1 LSRLRDNKLSPKN
14 GELVKTL
21 TGWELVEEFLESAL
35 CVAFDDCHKIYLAM
49 DEEELN
55 YFTSNKWTT
64 FTGSA
69 LEMLDQVWAWYEV
82 ESCSLRFVSAVKSG
96 EFTTLIGQ

>member
-1 LSRLRDNKLSPKN
+1 M
-14 GELVKTL
+14 KTL
-21 TGWELVEEFLESAL
+21 TGWELVENYLESAL

-82 ESCSLRFVSAVKSG
+82 ESCGLRFVSAVKSG

>member
-1 LSRLRDNKLSPKN
+1 MDLASCGG

-21 TGWELVEEFLESAL
+21 TGWDLVEQFLESAL

-49 DEEELN
+49 DEVEYL
-55 YFTSNKWTT
+55 YFTLNKWTT
-64 FTGSA
+64 VTGSP
-69 LEMLDQVWAWYEV
+69 LEMLEQVQEWYDV
-82 ESCSLRFVSAVKSG
+82 ESCGLRFVSAVESG

>member
-1 LSRLRDNKLSPKN
+1 M
-14 GELVKTL
+14 KTL
-21 TGWELVEEFLESAL
+21 TGWDLVEEFLESAL

-55 YFTSNKWTT
+55 YFTSNGWTT
-64 FTGSA
+64 FTGSP
-69 LEMLDQVWAWYEV
+69 LEMLDQVQEWYDV
-82 ESCSLRFVSAVKSG
+82 ESCGLRFVSAVESG

>member
-1 LSRLRDNKLSPKN
+1 M
-14 GELVKTL
+14 KTL
-21 TGWELVEEFLESAL
+21 TGWDLVEQFLEAAL

-55 YFTSNKWTT
+55 YFTSNGWNTVR
-64 FTGSA
+64 GSA
-69 LEMLDQVWAWYEV
+69 LEMLVQVWAWYEL
-82 ESCSLRFVSAVKSG
+82 ESCSLRFVSAVESG